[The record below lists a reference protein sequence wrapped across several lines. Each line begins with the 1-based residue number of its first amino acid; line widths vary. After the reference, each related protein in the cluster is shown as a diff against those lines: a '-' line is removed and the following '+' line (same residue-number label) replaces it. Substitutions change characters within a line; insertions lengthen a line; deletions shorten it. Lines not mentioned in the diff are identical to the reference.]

1 MLDSQSLATL
11 LGDIAAAVRSQ
22 RDYLSELDNA
32 IGDGDHGHNLAK
44 GFDAVA
50 EKVLVNPDPDLGKL
64 LQQVGMT
71 LISTV
76 GGAAGPLYGTAFL
89 RMATQLAGKQEMALA
104 DLPQLLDAAI
114 GGIKQRG
121 KAERGEKTMLDSLI
135 PAQEALAQA
144 VADGKE
150 PDAALEL
157 AAQAAEAG
165 VAYTRSIRA
174 TKGRASYLG
183 ERSVGHQ
190 DPGATS
196 TALILRT
203 IQRHIAGS
211 IAGR

>member
-44 GFDAVA
+44 GFDAVV
-50 EKVLVNPDPDLGKL
+50 EKVLANPDPDLGKL

-71 LISTV
+71 LIATV

-89 RMATQLAGKQEMALA
+89 RMATQLAGRQEMALA

-144 VADGKE
+144 VAEGKE